1 MNLPHLRNGRNI
13 MNSNFEIFSLVSGT
27 VFGIVFGGIVVYLIL
42 RGRLSHDADAELKIE
57 FEQTKTRLQTEL
69 ENSAK
74 VVEERNRIIAE
85 DKTKIAEIAQSLS
98 QTQANLEV
106 SNDRLQNVSGEN
118 NLFREKISE
127 ITNDLTTAGNR
138 LSESLA
144 NSRFLAESLD
154 NQKLENNL
162 KEAENIELQKK
173 NASLIDERANLQ
185 ARNLSMQ
192 EKLATLKT
200 EIEDIRQKSH
210 LEFEKIANHLLESK
224 SEKFTAVNK
233 ENIANILNPLKSEIE
248 SFKTKVEQTYDKE
261 SKERFSLQNEV
272 KNLIEQ
278 TDKVSNE
285 ANNLAIALKGQ
296 AKKQG
301 NWGEVILE
309 RILEINGLVRGREYD
324 VQHSLKNSEGE
335 QQYLDVILHLPDN
348 RKLIIDS
355 KVTLNAYE
363 RYSTADSEEE
373 RSKYL
378 KEHLQA
384 LTNHIDQLS
393 GKRYDEMDASP
404 DFVMLFVAVEPAYL
418 TAMQHDAG
426 LWSRA
431 YSKRILLISPTNLM
445 AAVKMVSDLWKRDNQ
460 SKNALEIALQGER
473 LYDKFVGFLNTMDDI
488 GKHISRT
495 QESYNKAVN
504 QLKQGKG
511 NLIKQADNLKQ
522 LGIKSQKTLP
532 ATMAN
537 YDDQEDL
544 IDSTS
549 TNFDL
554 EV

>member
-1 MNLPHLRNGRNI
+1 M
-13 MNSNFEIFSLVSGT
+13 
-27 VFGIVFGGIVVYLIL
+27 
-42 RGRLSHDADAELKIE
+42 
-57 FEQTKTRLQTEL
+57 
-69 ENSAK
+69 
-74 VVEERNRIIAE
+74 
-85 DKTKIAEIAQSLS
+85 
-98 QTQANLEV
+98 
-106 SNDRLQNVSGEN
+106 
-118 NLFREKISE
+118 
-127 ITNDLTTAGNR
+127 
-138 LSESLA
+138 SESL
-144 NSRFLAESLD
+144 E

-162 KEAENIELQKK
+162 KEAENHDLRKINVK
-173 NASLIDERANLQ
+173 LIDERAALQ
-185 ARNLSMQ
+185 ANFNSLV
-192 EKLATLKT
+192 EKLNTQKS

-210 LEFEKIANHLLESK
+210 LEFERIANSLLETK
-224 SEKFTAVNK
+224 SEKFTNTNR
-233 ENIANILNPLKSEIE
+233 ENIENILLPLKQDID
-248 SFKTKVEQTYDKE
+248 SFKTKVQETYDKE

-278 TDKVSNE
+278 ADKVSNE

-324 VQHSLKNSEGE
+324 VQHSIKNSDGD
-335 QQYLDVILHLPDN
+335 QQFLDVILHLPDN

-355 KVTLNAYE
+355 KVTVNAYE
-363 RYSTADSEEE
+363 RYCAAESDDE
-373 RSKYL
+373 RNQHL

-393 GKRYDEMDASP
+393 GKRYDDLDDSP

-460 SKNALEIALQGER
+460 SKNALEIAQQGEK
-473 LYDKFVGFLNTMDDI
+473 LYDKFIGFLNTIDDI

-511 NLIKQADNLKQ
+511 NLIKQAENLKM
-522 LGIKSQKTLP
+522 LGIKSQKSLP
-532 ATMAN
+532 SAMAN
-537 YDDQEDL
+537 YDDQTDL
-544 IDSTS
+544 VDSNS
-549 TNFDL
+549 PNFEL